1 MILKRFLCL
10 FLILM
15 LSGCSARNQSIDRAM
30 NMRQQLQNTG
40 CTFDCA
46 VSADYGNVVHT
57 FTMRCTADTQGAVTF
72 EVTSPE
78 SISGITGTISQNK
91 GKLTFDGNA
100 LAFDLLADG
109 QLSPV
114 SAPWVLIHTLRGGYL
129 ASCAEIEGGMLLSI
143 DDSYETDPL
152 RLDIRMDE
160 EGKPCT
166 AEILWQGRRILSME
180 VDNFT
185 FV

>member
-1 MILKRFLCL
+1 MT
-10 FLILM
+10 
-15 LSGCSARNQSIDRAM
+15 
-30 NMRQQLQNTG
+30 MRQQLQSSG
-40 CTFDCA
+40 CSFDCT
-46 VSADYGNVVHT
+46 VTADYGEVIHR
-57 FTMRCTADTQGAVTF
+57 FSMRCSVDQKGTLIFAVL
-72 EVTSPE
+72 SPE
-78 SISGITGTISQNK
+78 SISGITGQISQSK
-91 GKLTFDGNA
+91 GKLTFDDKA

-129 ASCAEIEGGMLLSI
+129 SSCAEIEGGMILSI
-143 DDSYETDPL
+143 DDSYDKDPL

-160 EGKPCT
+160 EGKPKT

-180 VDNFT
+180 VENFE

>member
-1 MILKRFLCL
+1 MKRVLILCL
-10 FLILM
+10 AVLLTGCAASDKA
-15 LSGCSARNQSIDRAM
+15 LSRAM
-30 NMRQQLQNTG
+30 TMRQQLQNSG
-40 CTFDCA
+40 CSFDCT
-46 VSADYGNVVHT
+46 VTADYGSVIHS
-57 FTMRCTADTQGAVTF
+57 FTMRCAADQQGTLTF
-72 EVTSPE
+72 EVQSPE
-78 SISGITGTISQNK
+78 SISGITGTIEKNK
-91 GKLTFDGNA
+91 GKLTFDDKA

-129 ASCAEIEGGMLLSI
+129 ASCAEIEDGLLLSI
-143 DDSYETDPL
+143 DDSYEEDPL

-160 EGKPCT
+160 DGKPKT

-180 VDNFT
+180 VENFE

>member
-1 MILKRFLCL
+1 MKRLLCL
-10 FLILM
+10 LLVLV
-15 LSGCSARNQSIDRAM
+15 LSGCSAGDRALNRAM
-30 NMRQQLQNTG
+30 EMRQQLQNTA
-40 CTFDCA
+40 CSFDCT
-46 VSADYGNVVHT
+46 VTADYGEIIHC
-57 FTMRCTADTQGAVTF
+57 FRLRCMADVQGELTF
-72 EVTSPE
+72 EVLSPD

-91 GKLTFDGNA
+91 GKLTFDDQA

-129 ASCAEIEGGMLLSI
+129 SSCAEIEGGLLLSI

-160 EGKPCT
+160 EGKPRT
-166 AEILWQGRRILSME
+166 AEILWQGRRILSLE
-180 VDNFT
+180 VENFQ

>member
-1 MILKRFLCL
+1 
-10 FLILM
+10 M
-15 LSGCSARNQSIDRAM
+15 LTGCAASDKALDRAM
-30 NMRQQLQNTG
+30 TMRQQLQSSG
-40 CTFDCA
+40 CSFDCT
-46 VSADYGNVVHT
+46 VTADYGEVIHS
-57 FTMRCTADTQGAVTF
+57 FSMRCSVDQKGTLIFAVL
-72 EVTSPE
+72 SPE
-78 SISGITGTISQNK
+78 SISGITGQISQSK
-91 GKLTFDGNA
+91 GKLTFDDKA

-129 ASCAEIEGGMLLSI
+129 SSCAEIEGGMILSI
-143 DDSYETDPL
+143 DDSYDKDPL

-160 EGKPCT
+160 DGKPET

-180 VDNFT
+180 VENFE

>member
-1 MILKRFLCL
+1 LVVLL
-10 FLILM
+10 T
-15 LSGCSARNQSIDRAM
+15 GCAASDKALDRAM
-30 NMRQQLQNTG
+30 TMRQQLQSSG
-40 CTFDCA
+40 CRFDCT
-46 VSADYGNVVHT
+46 VTADYGAVIHS
-57 FTMRCTADTQGAVTF
+57 FTMRCAADQQGTLTF
-72 EVTSPE
+72 EVLSPE
-78 SISGITGTISQNK
+78 SISGITGTISQSK
-91 GKLTFDGNA
+91 GKLTFDDKA

-143 DDSYETDPL
+143 DDSYEEDPL

-160 EGKPCT
+160 DGKPKS

-180 VDNFT
+180 VENFE